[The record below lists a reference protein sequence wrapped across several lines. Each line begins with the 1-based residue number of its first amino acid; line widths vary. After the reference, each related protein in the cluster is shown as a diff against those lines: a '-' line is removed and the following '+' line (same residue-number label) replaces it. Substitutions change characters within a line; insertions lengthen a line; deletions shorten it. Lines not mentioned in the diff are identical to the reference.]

1 VAEMSRRD
9 FMVELAT
16 FVKDKR
22 QERIDGRRNSSGLS
36 GRGRAVQK
44 GG

>member
-22 QERIDGRRNSSGLS
+22 QERIDGRRNSSGIPR
-36 GRGRAVQK
+36 GGRAVQK